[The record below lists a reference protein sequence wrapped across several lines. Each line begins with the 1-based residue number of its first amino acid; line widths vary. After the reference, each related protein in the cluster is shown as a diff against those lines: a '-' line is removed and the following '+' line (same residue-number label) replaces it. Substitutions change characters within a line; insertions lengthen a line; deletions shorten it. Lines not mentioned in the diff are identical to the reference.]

1 MITKKEGAEDKCP
14 SCKQNLVCREV
25 EYKGDKKLQ
34 WQYEDKEVAHFSY
47 DFKSGKSACKE
58 SSGSAQT
65 GNTKSAPKQDKIDLS
80 KIDLPSDQIAAITEQ
95 VGELTDRELVI
106 LAEVTKRCDIVGVGH
121 PATIG
126 MIFNQVNETRRYK
139 GV

>member
-65 GNTKSAPKQDKIDLS
+65 GNTSSAPTTDKINLDGLA
-80 KIDLPSDQIAAITEQ
+80 LPGDQIAAITQEAA
-95 VGELTDRELVI
+95 ELTERQLVI
-106 LAEVTKRCDIVGVGH
+106 LAAVQRVCNNAGIGH

-126 MIFNQVNETRRYK
+126 MVFNQVNETRRYK

>member
-1 MITKKEGAEDKCP
+1 MITKKEGAEDSCP
-14 SCKQNLVCREV
+14 SCKGTLVCREV

-58 SSGSAQT
+58 SSGSTQT
-65 GNTKSAPKQDKIDLS
+65 GTTSSAPQDKLNLDKVSLQG
-80 KIDLPSDQIAAITEQ
+80 DQIAAITQEAA
-95 VGELTDRELVI
+95 ELTERQ
-106 LAEVTKRCDIVGVGH
+106 LAIFAGVQRVCNNAGIGH

>member
-1 MITKKEGAEDKCP
+1 MITKKEGAEDSCP
-14 SCKQNLVCREV
+14 SCKGTLVCREV

-34 WQYEDKEVAHFSY
+34 WQYKDKEVAHFSY

-58 SSGSAQT
+58 SSDAPKT
-65 GNTKSAPKQDKIDLS
+65 GTYSAPPKDIINLDSLSLDAKQVTD
-80 KIDLPSDQIAAITEQ
+80 ITQ
-95 VGELTDRELVI
+95 QAKELTERQIVI
-106 LAEVTKRCDIVGVGH
+106 LAEVQAVCNAAGIGH

-126 MIFNQVNETRRYK
+126 MVFNQVNETRRYQ